1 MNMTGLR
8 YPSVL
13 LDVGETLI
21 GPRESYGA
29 VYAAAL
35 AEIGV
40 DRPPET
46 FESALQATWREF
58 DARIPPGVDRYRS
71 FAGGE
76 VEYWRR
82 FAVRAIERAIDG
94 EADPALVERALP
106 ALLDAFTT
114 TDAWVVYP
122 EVEATLTALR
132 AAGARLCVVSN
143 WDSRL
148 PALLERIGLIDA
160 FDEIVVSH
168 LEGVEKPDPELF
180 RIALERIGS
189 AAGDAIHVGDRADL
203 DLAGANAA
211 GIDGIVVD
219 RRGRHRGEPWAV
231 ADLGGLPA
239 IVRDGLGDGSAA
251 RLGG

>member
-1 MNMTGLR
+1 MNRTGLR

-13 LDVGETLI
+13 LDVGDTLI
-21 GPRESYGA
+21 GPRVSYGA

-35 AEIGV
+35 AEVGV

-46 FESALQATWREF
+46 FERALQATWREF

-71 FAGGE
+71 FDGGE

-82 FAVRAIERAIDG
+82 FAVRAVERAIDG
-94 EADPALVERALP
+94 EADPALIERALP

-122 EVEATLTALR
+122 EVETTLTALR
-132 AAGARLCVVSN
+132 DAGARLCVVSN

-148 PALLERIGLIDA
+148 PAL
-160 FDEIVVSH
+160 
-168 LEGVEKPDPELF
+168 
-180 RIALERIGS
+180 LERIGS

-203 DLAGANAA
+203 DLAGAHAA

-231 ADLGGLPA
+231 PDLGGLPG
-239 IVRDGLGDGSAA
+239 IVRDGLDG
-251 RLGG
+251 